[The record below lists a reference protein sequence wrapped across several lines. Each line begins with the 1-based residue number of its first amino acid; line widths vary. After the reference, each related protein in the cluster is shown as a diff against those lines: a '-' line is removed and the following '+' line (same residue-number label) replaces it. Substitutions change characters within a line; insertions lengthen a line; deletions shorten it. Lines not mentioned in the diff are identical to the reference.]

1 MLSHIAVDQPETPL
15 EALSGVARHL
25 GFADGALLVKRDDLL
40 ALAGGGNKV
49 RKGLITVALARSAG
63 ADTLVTTGAPQ
74 SNHVRAVAALGAR
87 AGLAVH
93 LVLEGVAPDSA
104 VGNVLL
110 DAVFGATVT
119 WAGQQDLD
127 HAADAVVEGLEA
139 EGAVVHRVPFG
150 GSEPATVSAYRTVGA
165 GLDAAV
171 PGLSH
176 VVTAVGS
183 GATMAGLVVALG
195 AERVLGVDCGAVG
208 DPIDVVAG
216 LVRDATGQ
224 PFDQDTLRIDRRQVG
239 TGYEHVQPPVA
250 AAIRL
255 AARTDAVLFDPVY
268 SGRALTGLIAAVEE
282 GSVGRDEPTVL
293 LHSGGLPG
301 LFGHPEAGQLIA

>member
-1 MLSHIAVDQPETPL
+1 MMSHIAVDQPETPL

-93 LVLEGVAPDSA
+93 LVLDGAAPDRA

-119 WAGQQDLD
+119 WAGDEDLD
-127 HAADAVVEGLEA
+127 HVADAVVEGLEA

-165 GLDAAV
+165 GLAAAV
-171 PGLSH
+171 PGLRH

-208 DPIDVVAG
+208 APIDVVAG

-224 PFDQDTLRIDRRQVG
+224 PFDQDTLRVDRRQVG